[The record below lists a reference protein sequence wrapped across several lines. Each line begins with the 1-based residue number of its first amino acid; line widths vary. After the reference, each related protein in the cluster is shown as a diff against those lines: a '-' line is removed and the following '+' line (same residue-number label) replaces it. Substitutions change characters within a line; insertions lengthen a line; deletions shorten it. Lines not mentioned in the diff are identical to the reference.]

1 MSDLDIVEGVIA
13 YLKRFTASGKRY
25 GLKGQ
30 IANLRK
36 VSRKNMSSD
45 TRNEIFAVMDMLEG
59 NFHGDAATAH
69 MALNRLARYLSK
81 TWRLS
86 R

>member
-1 MSDLDIVEGVIA
+1 MSDLDILEDVLG
-13 YLKRFTASGKRY
+13 YLRRFRASGKRY

-30 IANLRK
+30 IAHLRK
-36 VSRKNMSSD
+36 VSRKGMSSD
-45 TRNEIFAVMDMLEG
+45 TRNELFAVMDMLEG
-59 NFHGDAATAH
+59 NFHGDAATAQ
-69 MALNRLARYLSK
+69 MAINRLARYLSK